1 MQFIQL
7 KLQSTMPQSDSQT
20 TDSQPSK
27 DNSQVGTQ
35 PAEPGEGPKFYV
47 DIEGETY
54 PWDEDEIT
62 VPEII
67 ELGDLPPEKGVLL
80 IDLRTQEQ
88 ETLDE
93 DEVVEL
99 KPGMGFSQKFRFKR
113 GVVIRG

>member
-1 MQFIQL
+1 M
-7 KLQSTMPQSDSQT
+7 
-20 TDSQPSK
+20 SK
-27 DNSQVGTQ
+27 HNTEKEGNSSKTSNHENGQAPEEGVGTQ
-35 PAEPGEGPKFYV
+35 PGKPGEGPKFYV

-62 VPEII
+62 VSEIRD
-67 ELGDLPPEKGVLL
+67 LGDLPENKGVLL

-93 DEVVEL
+93 GETVEL

-113 GVVIRG
+113 GVVAHG